1 MKKAA
6 YLGVSKPPKGPHGPE
21 YATMKKNT
29 VSPAIL
35 PFPEPESTQSL
46 LTQILKRGVG
56 QILAQAVEQEVENY
70 LQERQHLRDEHNRQF
85 VVRNG
90 HLPARTLQTQLGDVE
105 VQQPRVRDRRPPEER
120 EAFTSKILPP
130 YLRRAREVAELVP
143 WLYLKGISTG
153 DMAPA
158 LTALL
163 GADAEGLSPTNIVR
177 LKSVWEEEHRAWC
190 NRSLEGKRYVYVW
203 ADGIYFNIRLEDA
216 DQKRQCILVL
226 MGATPEGRKELIA
239 VVDGYR
245 ESAASWEELINGLK
259 ARGLK
264 HAPRLA
270 IGDGAL
276 GFWAAINKAWP
287 ETLHQRCWVHKT
299 ANVLNKMPRSLRG
312 QAKDMLHEI
321 WKSPT
326 RATADKAFDLF
337 VKTFEAKYPDA
348 TACLEKDREELL
360 TYYGFPAQHWKH
372 VRTTNPIES
381 TFSTVRLRTK
391 KTRGIGSRKACLT
404 MVFKLAQGAQRG
416 WHVLCGSD
424 LIPKVIDGIVFVD
437 GEQKLAA

>member
-1 MKKAA
+1 MKK
-6 YLGVSKPPKGPHGPE
+6 S
-21 YATMKKNT
+21 T
-29 VSPAIL
+29 VSLSLHPAL
-35 PFPEPESTQSL
+35 EAESTSSL
-46 LTQILKRGVG
+46 LTQILKRGAA
-56 QILAQAVEQEVENY
+56 QLLAQAIEQETEAY
-70 LQERQHLRDEHNRQF
+70 SQARQHLRDEQNRQW

-90 HLPARTLQTQLGDVE
+90 HLPPRTLQTQLGDVD
-105 VQQPRVRDRRPPEER
+105 VQQPRVRDRRPADER
-120 EAFTSKILPP
+120 ETFTPQILPP
-130 YLRRAREVAELVP
+130 YLRKSRELEELVP

-153 DMAPA
+153 DMGPA

-163 GADAEGLSPTNIVR
+163 GADAEGFSPTTVVR
-177 LKSVWEEEHRAWC
+177 LKSVWEEEHRVWC
-190 NRSLEGKRYVYVW
+190 NRSLEGKHYVYVW

-216 DQKRQCILVL
+216 DKKRQCILVL

-245 ESAASWEELINGLK
+245 ECAASWKEVLVGLK
-259 ARGLK
+259 ARGLQ

-270 IGDGAL
+270 IGDGSL
-276 GFWAAINKAWP
+276 GFWAAVNEVWP
-287 ETLHQRCWVHKT
+287 ETQQQRCWVHKT
-299 ANVLNKMPRSLRG
+299 VNVLNKLPKSLHP
-312 QAKDMLHEI
+312 QAKDMLKEI
-321 WKSPT
+321 WRSPT

-360 TYYGFPAQHWKH
+360 AYYGFPAQHWKH

-391 KTRGIGSRKACLT
+391 KTRGSGSRKACLT
-404 MVFKLAQGAQRG
+404 MVFNLAESAQRG
-416 WHVLCGSD
+416 WRALCGSD

-437 GEQKLAA
+437 GELKLAA